1 MCAKWS
7 NCTFGGVLAHL
18 CANFGHLRF
27 LRVAMCASV
36 FSSLQLVSDCFA
48 NVQSSCCNSVE
59 RLDSTSK
66 SATNSVLF
74 VSEEQSSNLLC
85 SPTCSANASGILCNS
100 IDPFLGS
107 IIFESARLGCACNSV
122 WNSLV
127 CSRVDVRLRACAQ
140 GALCVPL

>member
-1 MCAKWS
+1 MPSRSIRTA
-7 NCTFGGVLAHL
+7 V
-18 CANFGHLRF
+18 RF
-27 LRVAMCASV
+27 LNEEDLGAVSAAVPLGSPLGTLSSV
-36 FSSLQLVSDCFA
+36 SSLQLVSDCFA
-48 NVQSSCCNSVE
+48 NVQSSCCNSLE

-74 VSEEQSSNLLC
+74 VSEEQSSNLLRL
-85 SPTCSANASGILCNS
+85 PTCSANASGILCNS

-140 GALCVPL
+140 